1 MKLPGEINKK
11 KEQTSLHDIEQQ
23 VGWEQGTEPTGGK
36 DNVTAES
43 HAGFS
48 EKGGE
53 LRELTGLSAWEQWL
67 QWSKDE
73 TCRAL
78 ERHQ

>member
-1 MKLPGEINKK
+1 MKPPGENNKK

-23 VGWEQGTEPTGGK
+23 VGWEQGTEPTGGQ

-43 HAGFS
+43 YTGFS

-53 LRELTGLSAWEQWL
+53 LRELTKLSVWGAAAARE
-67 QWSKDE
+67 
-73 TCRAL
+73 
-78 ERHQ
+78 